1 MNLDELKD
9 VSKMSRDEL
18 IEVLRA
24 PFKAQ
29 IFVEKEKKNEQE
41 CK

>member
-9 VSKMSRDEL
+9 VSTMSRDEL
-18 IEVLRA
+18 IEVFRA

-29 IFVEKEKKNEQE
+29 IFVEKEKTDEQE
-41 CK
+41 C